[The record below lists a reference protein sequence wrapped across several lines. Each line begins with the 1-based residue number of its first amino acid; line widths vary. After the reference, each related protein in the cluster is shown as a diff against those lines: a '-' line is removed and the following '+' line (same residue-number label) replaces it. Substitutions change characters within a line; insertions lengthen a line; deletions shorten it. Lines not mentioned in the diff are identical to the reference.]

1 MCNAGSPGM
10 VETDFWGGKGIGMTF
25 GQGKMILTIQNHARE
40 NTTLLGISWV
50 VSGL

>member
-10 VETDFWGGKGIGMTF
+10 VEIDFWGGMGIGKTF
-25 GQGKMILTIQNHARE
+25 GQGKIILTIENHARE